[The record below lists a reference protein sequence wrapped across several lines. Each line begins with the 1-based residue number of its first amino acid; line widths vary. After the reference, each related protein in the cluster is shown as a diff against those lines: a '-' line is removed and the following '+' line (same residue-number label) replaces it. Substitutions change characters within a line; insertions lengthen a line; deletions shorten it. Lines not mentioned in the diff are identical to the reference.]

1 MSTNNASEY
10 IFKNQ
15 FLKTGIESLFLN
27 AETAD
32 VNFAFTSKGKC
43 ERVPAHK
50 CLLAA
55 GSEVFKRMLFGD
67 CDSKENDVITVD
79 DTPFAAFKEFLQ
91 FFYLIEVK
99 LTMKHVVNV
108 VNLGKKYNAIACLS
122 ICERFLK
129 DIIASDTICFVYG
142 LAILFDL
149 EHLKDLCESRIS
161 ANPEALFASSAFL
174 KCHRSVL
181 SHILNL
187 EQLSCS
193 ETKVFLACMAWVQ
206 ATSKENQVTKE
217 LVRAHLGELFYDI
230 RFGSMTINEFVA
242 VSVSYDDLFSSNEY
256 KEIVQLIVAK
266 EFQSNKFKRNSRQTQ
281 PEMQVTW
288 NKDAVIECGRVVEDQ
303 NPIASYCILQAVE
316 TTTFTTNKPVI
327 LGEFYCTDLIIQ
339 GEAGSRNALTT
350 EVSIT
355 EIFDKDHQTV
365 VRAGKGT
372 LGNELISLRPVLIR
386 PGFMYEIQF
395 KQMPNKHFYRAKELK
410 DEVEFDTD
418 IVIQFHGI
426 SSNSGL
432 IKTLRFNRLVND
444 T

>member
-1 MSTNNASEY
+1 
-10 IFKNQ
+10 
-15 FLKTGIESLFLN
+15 
-27 AETAD
+27 
-32 VNFAFTSKGKC
+32 
-43 ERVPAHK
+43 
-50 CLLAA
+50 
-55 GSEVFKRMLFGD
+55 
-67 CDSKENDVITVD
+67 
-79 DTPFAAFKEFLQ
+79 
-91 FFYLIEVK
+91 
-99 LTMKHVVNV
+99 
-108 VNLGKKYNAIACLS
+108 
-122 ICERFLK
+122 
-129 DIIASDTICFVYG
+129 
-142 LAILFDL
+142 
-149 EHLKDLCESRIS
+149 
-161 ANPEALFASSAFL
+161 
-174 KCHRSVL
+174 
-181 SHILNL
+181 
-187 EQLSCS
+187 
-193 ETKVFLACMAWVQ
+193 MAWVQ
-206 ATSKENQVTKE
+206 ATSKKNQVTKE

-355 EIFDKDHQTV
+355 EIFDKEHQTV
-365 VRAGKGT
+365 IRAGKGT

-426 SSNSGL
+426 SSNRGL

-444 T
+444 M